1 MIEHEKGSDNT
12 IVSDYDINM
21 DDTIIR
27 INKLKTDDFKSIYE
41 SLSDLQLPISAM
53 DVRKV
58 QNIVKDIYS
67 GGNIKVSIT
76 EDLDSLKNE
85 DRILAIGSHKT
96 IKYEFQTAKEM
107 ISNYFKIIE
116 EANVQLL
123 SLIDKLSIN
132 SSQYFPMFG
141 FDKIN
146 PRIKNSAQ
154 LKDNQINNIENTL
167 KNIPDLF
174 KKNHNKIEDIFNDD
188 TIANSNKAK
197 AILWETMNDN
207 ISLDD
212 IEEYLRK
219 SDLNILEV
227 GCACGGTLLE
237 INNINKTAN
246 IYGIE
251 INSNSA
257 KLAKNF
263 ANVSS
268 ANIEDSNLPYK
279 QGFFDY
285 IIFGDVLEHLYNPQK
300 VLENI
305 KPYLKED
312 GKIIASIPNIQ
323 HWSII
328 EELLKKEFKNV

>member
-1 MIEHEKGSDNT
+1 MKKVFGAIFWLMFLAITAEIGKGLARKAMEPSVEEQLKEISNK
-12 IVSDYDINM
+12 
-21 DDTIIR
+21 
-27 INKLKTDDFKSIYE
+27 INKK
-41 SLSDLQLPISAM
+41 LPI
-53 DVRKV
+53 
-58 QNIVKDIYS
+58 
-67 GGNIKVSIT
+67 T
-76 EDLDSLKNE
+76 E
-85 DRILAIGSHKT
+85 
-96 IKYEFQTAKEM
+96 QEM
-107 ISNYFKIIE
+107 NDNYFKIIE

-219 SDLNILEV
+219 SDLKTTDDKRLL
-227 GCACGGTLLE
+227 CAYDM
-237 INNINKTAN
+237 KR
-246 IYGIE
+246 
-251 INSNSA
+251 
-257 KLAKNF
+257 
-263 ANVSS
+263 
-268 ANIEDSNLPYK
+268 YK
-279 QGFFDY
+279 
-285 IIFGDVLEHLYNPQK
+285 
-300 VLENI
+300 
-305 KPYLKED
+305 
-312 GKIIASIPNIQ
+312 
-323 HWSII
+323 
-328 EELLKKEFKNV
+328 